1 MGRYGK
7 DMIQSAATP
16 SEEPVEAAL
25 RDALVPSD
33 AMLQSLAP
41 ILRHLLTGAQHAVFA
56 DEIVAR
62 VRGSISDVARQLLD
76 AVAQTGTGEPGA
88 YDQVVHDAIFAALT
102 EIPGLLG
109 HIHALALEWQ
119 LTERLQA
126 RLALDPTLP
135 PLLQAL
141 LASDD
146 APTSAL
152 AMNLLAAQARF
163 TQAQRR
169 MQLPLGE
176 LPADLLHGALLAMRT
191 LSDNGQQAA
200 AAETHIR
207 AEYDESRT
215 RFGLMARLVTAMHGG
230 AVAALSLTHGGVAIF
245 ATALAMASGQDRDVV
260 VLSAAERQPVRLAL
274 ALRAAGLGRTAID
287 EQLLTLHA
295 EVSPSIDWDRIGAE
309 RAAELLAVAVPP
321 TGS

>member
-16 SEEPVEAAL
+16 TEEPADAVL
-25 RDALVPSD
+25 RDALTQSD
-33 AMLQSLAP
+33 AMLRSLAS
-41 ILRHLLTGAQHAVFA
+41 IMRHLLTGAQHAIFA

-62 VRGSISDVARQLLD
+62 VRGGTSDVARQVLD
-76 AVAQTGTGEPGA
+76 AVAQANTGERGI
-88 YDQVVHDAIFAALT
+88 YDQTVLDALFAALT
-102 EIPGLLG
+102 EVPGFLS
-109 HIHALALEWQ
+109 HVHALALEWQ
-119 LTERLQA
+119 ITERLQT

-176 LPADLLHGALLAMRT
+176 LPADLLHGVLLAMRT
-191 LSDNGQQAA
+191 VSDNEPQAA
-200 AAETHIR
+200 AAEAEIR
-207 AEYDESRT
+207 SAYDESRT
-215 RFGLMARLVTAMHGG
+215 RLGLIARLVTTMHSGTI
-230 AVAALSLTHGGVAIF
+230 AALSLTHAGVAIF
-245 ATALAMASGQDRDVV
+245 VTALAIASDQGRDVV
-260 VLSAAERQPVRLAL
+260 VLSAAEDRPVRLAL
-274 ALRAAGLGRTAID
+274 ALCVAGLKPEAID

-295 EVSPSIDWDRIGAE
+295 EVTPAIDWRHVGAE
-309 RAAELLAVAVPP
+309 RAAALLAVAVPP
-321 TGS
+321 TGA

>member
-1 MGRYGK
+1 MERYGK

-16 SEEPVEAAL
+16 SEEPADAAL
-25 RDALVPSD
+25 RDALAQGD

-41 ILRHLLTGAQHAVFA
+41 IMRHLLTGAQHAIFA

-62 VRGSISDVARQLLD
+62 VRGSTSDVARQLLD
-76 AVAQTGTGEPGA
+76 AVVQARSGEHG
-88 YDQVVHDAIFAALT
+88 DHDHAVLDAMFVALT
-102 EIPGLLG
+102 EIPGFLG
-109 HIHALALEWQ
+109 HVHALAVEWQ

-176 LPADLLHGALLAMRT
+176 LPADLLHGALLAMRAV
-191 LSDNGQQAA
+191 SDDELQASV
-200 AAETHIR
+200 AETNIR
-207 AEYDESRT
+207 GQYDESRT
-215 RFGLMARLVTAMHGG
+215 RFGLMARLVTAMHSG
-230 AVAALSLTHGGVAIF
+230 AVAALSLTHAGVAIF
-245 ATALAMASGQDRDVV
+245 ATALGIAAGQDRDVV
-260 VLSAAERQPVRLAL
+260 ILSAAESRPVRLAL
-274 ALRAAGLGRTAID
+274 ALRAAGLDRAAID

-295 EVSPSIDWDRIGAE
+295 EILPPIDWDRVGAG
-309 RAAELLAVAVPP
+309 RAAALLTAAMPP
-321 TGS
+321 AGS

>member
-16 SEEPVEAAL
+16 PEEPADAVL
-25 RDALVPSD
+25 RDALAQGD

-41 ILRHLLTGAQHAVFA
+41 IMRHLLTGAQHAVFA

-62 VRGSISDVARQLLD
+62 VRGAINDVALQLVD
-76 AVAQTGTGEPGA
+76 AVAQAGSGERGT
-88 YDQVVHDAIFAALT
+88 YDQTVLDAMFAALT
-102 EIPGLLG
+102 EVPGFLG
-109 HIHALALEWQ
+109 HVHALALEWQ

-141 LASDD
+141 MASDD
-146 APTSAL
+146 ASTSAQ

-176 LPADLLHGALLAMRT
+176 LPADLLHGALLAMRA
-191 LSDNGQQAA
+191 LSRNEPQAA
-200 AAETHIR
+200 AAETNIR
-207 AEYDESRT
+207 ADYDETRT
-215 RFGLMARLVTAMHGG
+215 RLGLIARLVTAMNSG
-230 AVAALSLTHGGVAIF
+230 AIAALSLTHAGVAIF
-245 ATALAMASGQDRDVV
+245 ITALGIASGQDRDVV
-260 VLSAAERQPVRLAL
+260 ALSTAEGQPIRLAL
-274 ALRAAGLGRTAID
+274 ALCAAGLRPEAIE

-295 EVSPSIDWDRIGAE
+295 EVSPPINWHRVSVD
-309 RAAELLAVAVPP
+309 RAAAFLAVAVPP
-321 TGS
+321 TGA